1 MTIGERIKAR
11 RKELGISAET
21 LAKALGKNRATIYRY
36 ESDFIENMP
45 TTVLEPL
52 ARALYTTPAEL
63 MGWEESEEEKSND
76 SNLSSFLYIHVPVGI
91 SAGSLENIDGLT
103 ALPRVSIPDMI
114 LGKYARDPRIVMMH
128 VNGESMNR
136 VIENGATIAV
146 MTGIQRDQLS
156 DGDIVVACVGPSYTV
171 KRFYNVK
178 EKESIVLS
186 PDSTD
191 PTFVPI
197 IISYDSPD
205 SLRIFGKVVMYS
217 VIL

>member
-1 MTIGERIKAR
+1 MEFKDKIRML
-11 RKELGISAET
+11 RKQHGLTQEEVANAVGLKKPAIYKYEKGLLVNPKRSLIEKLAHLFGVSPVYLLGI
-21 LAKALGKNRATIYRY
+21 
-36 ESDFIENMP
+36 DENK
-45 TTVLEPL
+45 EI
-52 ARALYTTPAEL
+52 
-63 MGWEESEEEKSND
+63 S
-76 SNLSSFLYIHVPVGI
+76 SSFSYIHVPVGV
-91 SAGSLENIDGLT
+91 SAGRLENCEGLT
-103 ALPRVSIPDMI
+103 DLPRVSIPDFY
-114 LGKYARDPRIVMMH
+114 LGKYARDPRVVIMH